1 MAENIYYNAN
11 LICQKINATDPDL
24 PAKYFEDRSGPIVT
38 NATTY
43 EFTITRATVES
54 MNIPILIPKI
64 DTTQSNPNVC
74 VYKLQLSASVKIGST
89 VTTYKSA
96 IVPLTYV
103 CRNKYVNDSVSDPSV
118 NGQTN
123 SQYYFMFNLQDF
135 VDMFNVGLNIAQAS
149 LVAAATAGGVSLVT
163 TVPKMCYSANL
174 FSIYYDSWGYGNSDA
189 KSTGT
194 GQVEWCSLSVNDP
207 LYNLLRNFNSTFIP
221 SSGNAMDWQFIV
233 SNKMNNNATI
243 GSKNYYVE
251 TQSYESVSNLW
262 SPVSSIVFYSN
273 MGIRSEY
280 IGTTQVLNGQN
291 TVESGGNNFE
301 LNIGDIVLPLDNS
314 MDYNSYIVYSPVIY
328 RYSDIIVDEIRN
340 IDISLY
346 WKSKNGILYNI
357 MLSDGCS
364 MSIKMLF
371 RKKF

>member
-11 LICQKINATDPDL
+11 LICKKINVNDPDI
-24 PAKYFEDRSGPIVT
+24 PAKYFEDRNSSIVS

-54 MNIPILIPKI
+54 VNIPILIPTI

-74 VYKLQLSASVKIGST
+74 VYQLQLSATVKIGSNVST
-89 VTTYKSA
+89 FKSV

-103 CRNKYVNDSVSDPSV
+103 CRNKYVNNPVSDPSI
-118 NGQTN
+118 NGQT
-123 SQYYFMFNLQDF
+123 SSSYYYIFNIQDF

-149 LVAAATAGGVSLVT
+149 LVSVASAGGVSLVT
-163 TVPKMCYSANL
+163 TTPKMCYSANL

-194 GQVEWCSLSVNDP
+194 SQVEWCSLSVNEP
-207 LYNLLRNFNSTFIP
+207 LYNLFRNFNSTYV
-221 SSGNAMDWQFIV
+221 SDSGNNMCWQFIV

-243 GSKNYYVE
+243 GSKNYFIE
-251 TQSYESVSNLW
+251 TQSFESVSNLW

-280 IGTTQVLNGQN
+280 IGTTQVLNGIN

-301 LNIGDIVLPLDNS
+301 LNIGDIVLPLDNT
-314 MDYNSYIVYSPVIY
+314 MDYNTYIVYSPVIY
-328 RYSDIIVDEIRN
+328 RFSDILVDEIRN
-340 IDISLY
+340 IDIALY
-346 WKSKNGILYNI
+346 WKSKNGTLNNI
-357 MLSDGCS
+357 MLSDKCS